1 MKTLTQKELNVLLE
15 KHVEWLNNMPDGQ
28 RFNLKNVDLSGLDLS
43 NASLY
48 KAVLL
53 NAVLNNTNLKGAD
66 LSYAYLNIYSA
77 KFADFSNANL
87 KGADLTKADL
97 NYAILKEANLYRANL
112 SLADFQNA
120 DLQGADLNDACL
132 FRTDLRKA
140 NLSYASLI
148 SSNLRAFLN
157 GADLQGADLQGAD
170 LHDASLDK
178 KEEIRRGITLEKSM
192 IGYKKCS
199 GNRIVK
205 LRIPKG
211 AIVFSINNT
220 DCRTNK
226 VKVISITDSEGNSYE
241 EAISVYDSKFI
252 YKVGDVIKPDSF
264 SLMYNV
270 DCTSGIHFF
279 KTKEEAEKYYF

>member
-157 GADLQGADLQGAD
+157 GADLQGADL
-170 LHDASLDK
+170 HDASLDK